1 MGKVLLVHKLHEFDR
16 KTNRLHFLLTVKTN
30 KRKNKTFREFVVDCA
45 RCPSNLRDSRPD
57 QIRTHCRKSPSYHR
71 LLVHLRLLAVWPLV
85 PREKQCQVVECLVK
99 RLCSRLFELCKIER
113 SREIKEIITL
123 SLPLYVV
130 SQSVDHH
137 HRKVRS
143 KSSSNWFETWNRLN
157 GFDFKVPRLLTRK
170 TKANLNLIL
179 VQFPFSTFYAC
190 FEVIQAFRPICWSRL
205 SLYRGNCKLPRFRH
219 LPNNVWSDVIFDR
232 FEGKRVSWLWSRSR
246 IWRNLSCLILLN
258 QPLIVPQLQSTRLPR
273 YLT

>member
-1 MGKVLLVHKLHEFDR
+1 MWDARVAGATLGPIGRENIVEKIRIVVDFRFLFDSR
-16 KTNRLHFLLTVKTN
+16 WYDHWYPG
-30 KRKNKTFREFVVDCA
+30 KNKA
-45 RCPSNLRDSRPD
+45 RLENVYL
-57 QIRTHCRKSPSYHR
+57 
-71 LLVHLRLLAVWPLV
+71 
-85 PREKQCQVVECLVK
+85 K

-113 SREIKEIITL
+113 SWEIKEIITL

-143 KSSSNWFETWNRLN
+143 KSRSNWFETWNRLN
-157 GFDFKVPRLLTRK
+157 GFDFKVPRLLTR
-170 TKANLNLIL
+170 TTRANLNLIL

-190 FEVIQAFRPICWSRL
+190 FEVIQVFRPICWSRL
-205 SLYRGNCKLPRFRH
+205 SIYRDNCKLPRFRH
-219 LPNNVWSDVIFDR
+219 LPNNVWSDAIFDR

-258 QPLIVPQLQSTRLPR
+258 PIVNCTTYTVDPLTPVSHVVDFRKA
-273 YLT
+273 